1 MVPFYGLDSTA
12 SRLQSYYEEA
22 VYFLPL
28 SSQKKFWY
36 SIDLPGKDERLQ
48 SQSHPVVLN
57 VVPLDR
63 ESSALT
69 TRALLQHKLI
79 LSVILIRENFVNKF
93 NYIYILQHQI
103 VVHIVILFCL
113 FELGY
118 ITPKATG
125 FVTWGYI
132 HQKKRKKCNKKS

>member
-48 SQSHPVVLN
+48 S
-57 VVPLDR
+57 
-63 ESSALT
+63 
-69 TRALLQHKLI
+69 
-79 LSVILIRENFVNKF
+79 
-93 NYIYILQHQI
+93 
-103 VVHIVILFCL
+103 
-113 FELGY
+113 
-118 ITPKATG
+118 
-125 FVTWGYI
+125 
-132 HQKKRKKCNKKS
+132 